1 MEWEPWV
8 KWAIR
13 GVSVLLVLL
22 VVSCSVGTIQ
32 TGNVGVRTTM
42 GSVSADE
49 VTPGVYFKVPL
60 FQSVHEHVAKE
71 TAVQLDDLH
80 PKAKDNLSL
89 RDLDVS
95 IYYRVTAAS
104 IAELMVKYK
113 GQAAVEGSLIFPA
126 FYLIASVGRGAVY
139 DQVAQVDSLVL
150 HTKRDQIERGVQEA
164 LQREMDA
171 SDKGAFTITRVVVRS
186 VVTDPSIE
194 ESIRNAVQAHKQ
206 LEQIEI
212 QNEIAKKQADIRVT
226 EAKGVAEAN
235 RIINHTLTREYLQH
249 ETNQVLEKFALKGG
263 TSTVILPA
271 NMQVAPLI
279 NVGK

>member
-1 MEWEPWV
+1 MEREPWV

-13 GVSVLLVLL
+13 GTTALLVLL

-42 GSVSADE
+42 GTVSSDE
-49 VTPGVYFKVPL
+49 VLPGVYFRVPI
-60 FQSVHEHVAKE
+60 FQSIDEYVAKE
-71 TAVQLDDLH
+71 TVVALDDLK

-95 IYYRVTAAS
+95 IYYRVAAAS
-104 IAELMVKYK
+104 IAELMIKYK
-113 GQAAVEGSLIFPA
+113 GQAATGDHVWYPA
-126 FYLIASVGRGAVY
+126 FHLIASVGRGAIY

-171 SDKGAFTITRVVVRS
+171 SDKGVFTITRVVVRS
-186 VVTDPSIE
+186 VVTDPAIE

-212 QNEIAKKQADIRVT
+212 QNEIAKKQADIRIT
-226 EAKGVAEAN
+226 EARGIAEAN
-235 RIINHTLTREYLQH
+235 RIINNTLTREYLQH
-249 ETNQVLEKFALKGG
+249 ETNIVLEKLAKQG
-263 TSTVILPA
+263 THTVIVPA
-271 NMQVAPLI
+271 NMQVAPII
-279 NVGK
+279 NLK